1 MGAEGV
7 WSVTQGMAAVP
18 AWAWALVA
26 GLFALAAGAAMGE
39 AAHQSAQRKSL
50 AASMLAPTRREQ
62 VILRLQGGFGPLRKA
77 AGWLSEHVSYLG
89 HACESAVMILGERGL
104 SFTGEALLSL
114 LMSASLV
121 ALAIGWM
128 IAGSPVFGAAL
139 MGIVFVGSLAF
150 VRSKSDKMNIEMRE
164 QVPEALRSLS
174 MSFRSGH
181 SLPQTLSDSAQETSG
196 YLGHLFSVAADRL
209 EMGATPAEALA
220 VMRSNPRVPELSF
233 VAVAL
238 DVQHRSGGSIAPVL
252 ESATDSVEGELKLMR
267 SLRVQTAQAKL
278 SASIVTVMPFVLV
291 ALFSLM
297 SPDFLSPFFSSIL
310 GMALLAL
317 ALIMQLTGV
326 LIVRRMLKVD
336 VV

>member
-1 MGAEGV
+1 MGAGGL
-7 WSVTQGMAAVP
+7 WGMTGGMAAVP

-26 GLFALAAGAAMGE
+26 GAFALVAGAALGD
-39 AAHQSAQRKSL
+39 AVYQAAQRRTR
-50 AASMLAPTRREQ
+50 AAAMLAPTKREQ
-62 VILRLQGGFGPLRKA
+62 IILRLQGGCGPLRKA
-77 AGWLSEHVSYLG
+77 ARWLCGRMPYVDG
-89 HACESAVMILGERGL
+89 ACESAVLLLGERGL
-104 SFTGEALLSL
+104 AFTKEAFLSL
-114 LMSASLV
+114 VLLATLVSLGVGWLLVGSVVFGV
-121 ALAIGWM
+121 ALA
-128 IAGSPVFGAAL
+128 
-139 MGIVFVGSLAF
+139 GIVFVGTLAL
-150 VRSKSDKMNIEMRE
+150 VRNKSDKMNQEMRE

-181 SLPQTLSDSAQETSG
+181 TLPQTLSDSAQETSG

-209 EMGATPAEALA
+209 EMGATPSEALG
-220 VMRSNPRVPELSF
+220 VMRANPRVPELSF

-238 DVQHRSGGSIAPVL
+238 DVQHRTGGSIAPVL
-252 ESATDSVEGELKLMR
+252 ESATESVEGELKLMR
-267 SLRVQTAQAKL
+267 ALRVQTAQAKL

-297 SPDFLSPFFSSIL
+297 SPDFLSPFFSSFL
-310 GMALLAL
+310 GLALLAL